1 MKKVIA
7 LLFVIAAVAVGG
19 YYLKANQ
26 AKTAAAALVA
36 QADPTAQ
43 VQSGPIRLSVASNGK
58 VVSNLDVE
66 IKCKSSG
73 TVTTLTC
80 DISDPVKAGDLLVA
94 MDPIDES
101 RKVNQTMVDLAASKA
116 KLEQAKLNLK
126 NAGQN
131 LVINRERASANLQSA
146 KARAEDAKTKDARM
160 KALFEKGRVS
170 QEDYDTAHTNCIQA
184 EADVRTAQTKVDDLV
199 VEEQS
204 LGLRREDV
212 KLAESQV
219 LSDQISLDIA
229 QQRLKETVVYAPIDA
244 VVSARN
250 VQIGQIISSPISNVG
265 GGTALFT
272 LSDLSKIYVLASVDE
287 SDIGRIALGQDTTIR
302 ADAFPGKRFRGK
314 VVRIATKGV
323 SSSSVV
329 TFEVKIE
336 VQDEKK
342 NLLKPEMTTQIEV
355 VAAEKEE
362 ALLVPSTALIRK
374 QGGQIVRIPV
384 SGKDPE
390 ERAVTVGIDNGMQVE
405 ILTGLKEGE
414 TVIAPKAMDS
424 RWAQGNRQGGPGR
437 PPAMM
442 MMGGGPRR

>member
-1 MKKVIA
+1 MKKAII
-7 LLFVIAAVAVGG
+7 LLFIIAALAGGG

-26 AKTAAAALVA
+26 AKTAAAAQAA

-43 VQSGPIRLSVASNGK
+43 VQSGPIKLSVASNGK

-94 MDPIDES
+94 MDPIDEN
-101 RKVNQTMVDLAASKA
+101 RKVSQTRVDLAASKA
-116 KLEQAKLNLK
+116 KLEQSKLNLK
-126 NAGQN
+126 NAEQN
-131 LVINRERASANLQSA
+131 LVINRERAAANLQSA
-146 KARAEDAKTKDARM
+146 KAHAEDAKSKDARM

-170 QEDYDTAHTNCIQA
+170 QEDYDTAHTSAIQA
-184 EADVRTAQTKVDDLV
+184 EADVRTAQAKVNDLV

-204 LGLRREDV
+204 LDLRREDI

-219 LSDQISLDIA
+219 ESDQINLDIA
-229 QQRLKETVVYAPIDA
+229 QQRLKETVVYSPMDG

-250 VQIGQIISSPISNVG
+250 VQIGQIISSTISNVG

-272 LSDLSKIYVLASVDE
+272 LSDLSRIFVLASVDE
-287 SDIGRIALGQDTTIR
+287 SDIGRIALGQDATIR
-302 ADAFPGKRFRGK
+302 ADAFPGRQFRGK

-323 SSSSVV
+323 SSSNVV

-342 NLLKPEMTTQIEV
+342 SLLKPEMTTNIEV
-355 VAAEKEE
+355 VAAAKDE
-362 ALLVPSTALIRK
+362 ALLVPSTAILRK
-374 QGGQIVRIPV
+374 QRGQIVRIPV
-384 SGKDPE
+384 PDKDPE
-390 ERAVTVGIDNGMQVE
+390 ERAVTVGIDNGMQAEV
-405 ILTGLKEGE
+405 LTGLKEGE
-414 TVIAPKAMDS
+414 TVIAPKTMDS
-424 RWAQGNRQGGPGR
+424 KWAQGNRQGGR

-442 MMGGGPRR
+442 MMGGPPRR